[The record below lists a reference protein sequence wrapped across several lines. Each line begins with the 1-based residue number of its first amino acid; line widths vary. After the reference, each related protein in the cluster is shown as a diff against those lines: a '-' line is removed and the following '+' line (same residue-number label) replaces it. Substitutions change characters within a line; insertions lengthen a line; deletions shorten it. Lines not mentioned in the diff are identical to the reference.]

1 MESLGHL
8 VGALIWGIPVA
19 TLLTGSLVG
28 GPGRAMAPQ
37 SHRGLERAENDAT

>member
-19 TLLTGSLVG
+19 TLLTGSLVAVLVVRWRR
-28 GPGRAMAPQ
+28 RAIEA
-37 SHRGLERAENDAT
+37 LERAENDAT